1 MIISKQLITLMT
13 HFVQPD
19 EDILHFNERFLN
31 SETQIMFEEL
41 NGIITVEEIQR
52 SINQLKMDGVE
63 DQTNF

>member
-1 MIISKQLITLMT
+1 MIISKQFISLMT

-19 EDILHFNERFLN
+19 EGILHFNERFSN

-63 DQTNF
+63 DQTNV